1 MTRLLALAGVAL
13 LLIASPALAQDDSVA
28 VRMDDSVAV
37 RMTVAAYHAAL
48 QSGDSA
54 TALSLLA
61 PDVVVLESGGI
72 ESRSEYRAN
81 HLSADMAFAQ
91 ATRSVRSPGPVRVEG
106 DVAWASAT
114 SETRGEWNGNPVAS
128 AGAELMVLRRTA
140 AGWRITA
147 IHWSSRRLRD

>member
-1 MTRLLALAGVAL
+1 MTRPMLLAGAAVLFLAAPAVA
-13 LLIASPALAQDDSVA
+13 Q
-28 VRMDDSVAV
+28 DDSVAV

-48 QSGDSA
+48 QAGDSA
-54 TALSLLA
+54 SALSLLA

-72 ESRSEYRAN
+72 ETFSEYRTN

-91 ATRSVRSPGPVRVEG
+91 ATRAVRTPGPVRVEG
-106 DVAWASAT
+106 SVAWASAT

-140 AGWRITA
+140 QGWRIVA
-147 IHWSSRRLRD
+147 IHWSSRRLRE